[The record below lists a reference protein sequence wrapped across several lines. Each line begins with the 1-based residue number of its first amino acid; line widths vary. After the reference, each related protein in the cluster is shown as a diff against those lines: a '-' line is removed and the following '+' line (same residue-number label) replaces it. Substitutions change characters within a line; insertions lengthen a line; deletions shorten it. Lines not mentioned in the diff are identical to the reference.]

1 MQKKSTTK
9 KTHKKGGVKSP
20 YIILIAA
27 LVIILFAANAVDAFF
42 AFSYRSRIYP
52 GVRVGQLSLGGLSR
66 ENAEGLIQK
75 TIDELKNTGLTF
87 CYEQQCIIAGALAI
101 TPTDP
106 DLSYDI
112 FTADVENIIDDAY
125 AVGRKGFLFE
135 RLLIKR
141 KLMEEGVRLS
151 ANWNIDISQL
161 TNILTD
167 RFGALEER
175 ARNADIAVKN
185 ENEIKVTP
193 SATGW
198 RFNYETAISKASEK
212 LANFERPV
220 VVLEKVSETP
230 KVTLVNEGVV
240 SARARHLLKI
250 PQWKVTYEDKIWEVP
265 KNERGSL
272 LTLTAEEKGINV
284 GLREEALLKF
294 IETAA
299 GDIEQQAKGAKF
311 VLQGSRVVEFQGS
324 KDGRAINRDETLKE
338 ASRVFISATT
348 TDALV
353 FPLIVEVTESKQ
365 STDSV
370 NNLGIKE
377 IIGVGKSNFKG
388 SPKNRR
394 HNIKVGADTLNG
406 ILITPGE
413 EFSLVKALGEINK
426 ETGYLPELVIKGNRT
441 IPEYGGGLCQI
452 GTTIFRATLAS
463 GLPILERK
471 NHSFRVRYYEP
482 AGTDATIYGPKPDYR
497 FLNDT
502 GYHILIQT
510 RIEGDDLIFEFWG
523 TKDGRV
529 AEQTKPVIYNI
540 TAPKPTQYIETAD
553 LPVGEVK
560 CTEHAVPGADTSF
573 DYKVTYP
580 SGEVKETTF
589 KSHYIPWQE
598 VCLIGV
604 PPEKLIQNPISAT
617 STAAIGIGAN
627 VSN

>member
-1 MQKKSTTK
+1 MGT
-9 KTHKKGGVKSP
+9 
-20 YIILIAA
+20 
-27 LVIILFAANAVDAFF
+27 
-42 AFSYRSRIYP
+42 
-52 GVRVGQLSLGGLSR
+52 
-66 ENAEGLIQK
+66 
-75 TIDELKNTGLTF
+75 
-87 CYEQQCIIAGALAI
+87 
-101 TPTDP
+101 
-106 DLSYDI
+106 
-112 FTADVENIIDDAY
+112 
-125 AVGRKGFLFE
+125 
-135 RLLIKR
+135 
-141 KLMEEGVRLS
+141 
-151 ANWNIDISQL
+151 
-161 TNILTD
+161 
-167 RFGALEER
+167 
-175 ARNADIAVKN
+175 
-185 ENEIKVTP
+185 
-193 SATGW
+193 
-198 RFNYETAISKASEK
+198 
-212 LANFERPV
+212 
-220 VVLEKVSETP
+220 
-230 KVTLVNEGVV
+230 
-240 SARARHLLKI
+240 
-250 PQWKVTYEDKIWEVP
+250 
-265 KNERGSL
+265 
-272 LTLTAEEKGINV
+272 
-284 GLREEALLKF
+284 
-294 IETAA
+294 
-299 GDIEQQAKGAKF
+299 
-311 VLQGSRVVEFQGS
+311 
-324 KDGRAINRDETLKE
+324 
-338 ASRVFISATT
+338 
-348 TDALV
+348 
-353 FPLIVEVTESKQ
+353 
-365 STDSV
+365 
-370 NNLGIKE
+370 
-377 IIGVGKSNFKG
+377 SNFKG

-394 HNIKVGADTLNG
+394 HNIKVGADTLSG